1 VISAV
6 LGLSILAYCWTV
18 LGYFTNCNF
27 WKNPCYSSYNA
38 GFFFGTNNNLI
49 FLRILL
55 AYLVGYFYRI
65 MSASSPQRRVRQST
79 EEDVAAFRAK
89 IMNKVAI
96 PGRNVIHADIMVA
109 PLNDIHE
116 IIKTYHWGYLHN
128 CACVVLT

>member
-1 VISAV
+1 
-6 LGLSILAYCWTV
+6 
-18 LGYFTNCNF
+18 
-27 WKNPCYSSYNA
+27 
-38 GFFFGTNNNLI
+38 
-49 FLRILL
+49 
-55 AYLVGYFYRI
+55 